1 MNEKCWACG
10 AELTRRYYQAT
21 NTNGKTIKICPN
33 CHKIYL
39 RLKEERE
46 KGINQPTFWHTS
58 NTEKINNLG
67 KTEEEK

>member
-39 RLKEERE
+39 KLKEEKERGE
-46 KGINQPTFWHTS
+46 K
-58 NTEKINNLG
+58 
-67 KTEEEK
+67 